1 MKNLKNIKLK
11 YYLRGLG
18 TGIVITSLVLTISF
32 NVRSCTA
39 KNNVPEETT
48 TEDTTKEIS
57 SDKENNIENTTSKD
71 DKSEEKS
78 SSKDDKS
85 EEKSTSKD
93 NEAEEKQSSK
103 DDESEEKTTE
113 KDTEENTT
121 EKQSE
126 DKSEEEP
133 ASDTPLTNQKV
144 TLNVTRGMASDTVA
158 ALLEDAGAVDSAYEF
173 NKYLYQMGYERIIR
187 VGTYEIEVGMSYE
200 EIARM
205 ITRAN

>member
-18 TGIVITSLVLTISF
+18 TGIVITTLVLTISF
-32 NVRSCTA
+32 NVRSCTT
-39 KNNVPEETT
+39 KNDAPEETT

-85 EEKSTSKD
+85 EEK
-93 NEAEEKQSSK
+93 
-103 DDESEEKTTE
+103 TTE
-113 KDTEENTT
+113 KDTEEITT

-158 ALLEDAGAVDSAYEF
+158 ALLEDAGVVDSAYEF